1 MKKKII
7 SQKQKN
13 GVFKIKEKL
22 YYLEENLPKKNFIRI
37 SNSVIVN
44 ISQVKYFNTNIVG
57 SILVKL
63 NDGTEEYVSK
73 RRISDIMRFLKN
85 RRD

>member
-1 MKKKII
+1 
-7 SQKQKN
+7 
-13 GVFKIKEKL
+13 
-22 YYLEENLPKKNFIRI
+22 LEENLPKKNFIRI